1 LFFHFANLYDGSNGK
16 HLFFRKRYDD
26 ICTEWLG
33 GLTILKHKS
42 KIIGEQLGQHI
53 DQLVAAGFLA
63 SYMVKKAENRD
74 GFVIVIRPGVGFF
87 EDYERFYRRRHQGEL
102 QWAFHDDR
110 QQVSE
115 PLKVAYLFT
124 EKRTGHP
131 SDSIAFV
138 PSKDVET
145 AKLVLA
151 TLGFDEVPAFLDYVL
166 AEAKK
171 TNFDIKTLGG
181 TKQYLASFLALRQR
195 KAADQ
200 AQQAARK
207 VREKMTRGTRP
218 MIAIG
223 VRRPPISLRRFPSP
237 SSASS
242 MVWRRP
248 MRPNSMALF
257 KTAWPISAR

>member
-1 LFFHFANLYDGSNGK
+1 MGKMAGLGTIGQALYIRLFFHFTNLHDGRNGK
-16 HLFFRKRYDD
+16 RLFFRKGYDD

-33 GLTILKHKS
+33 GLTIFKHKS

-53 DQLVAAGFLA
+53 DQLIAAGFLA
-63 SYMVKKAENRD
+63 SYMVKKAENGD
-74 GFVIVIRPGVGFF
+74 GLVIVFRPGVRFF
-87 EDYERFYRRRHQGEL
+87 EDYERFYRRRQQGEL

-110 QQVSE
+110 QQTSE

-131 SDSIAFV
+131 ADSIAFV

-151 TLGFDEVPAFLDYVL
+151 ALGFDEVPAFLDYAL

-181 TKQYLASFLALRQR
+181 TKQ
-195 KAADQ
+195 
-200 AQQAARK
+200 
-207 VREKMTRGTRP
+207 
-218 MIAIG
+218 
-223 VRRPPISLRRFPSP
+223 
-237 SSASS
+237 
-242 MVWRRP
+242 
-248 MRPNSMALF
+248 
-257 KTAWPISAR
+257 

>member
-1 LFFHFANLYDGSNGK
+1 MCIRD
-16 HLFFRKRYDD
+16 R
-26 ICTEWLG
+26 
-33 GLTILKHKS
+33 
-42 KIIGEQLGQHI
+42 IIGEQLGKHI

-63 SYMVKKAENRD
+63 SYTVKKAENGD
-74 GFVIVIRPGVGFF
+74 GFVIMFRPGVGFF
-87 EDYERFYRRRHQGEL
+87 EDYEHFHSRRHRGEL

-124 EKRTGHP
+124 EKHTGQP
-131 SDSIAFV
+131 AVSIAFV

-151 TLGFDEVPAFLDYVL
+151 ALGFDDVPAFLDYAL

-195 KAADQ
+195 KAADR

-207 VREKMTRGTRP
+207 VREQVD
-218 MIAIG
+218 A
-223 VRRPPISLRRFPSP
+223 RRQAYDRYRR
-237 SSASS
+237 SAAADIFA
-242 MVWRRP
+242 
-248 MRPNSMALF
+248 ALP
-257 KTAWPISAR
+257 K